1 MKAFRFRLETLL
13 HLREIS
19 RDKALGHYA
28 QSIRSRQERE
38 KALQVCQSHLESLHA
53 QIGERRK
60 NSFTGSKQES
70 FDLSVSHAKERI
82 LDANRN
88 LQESIQTE
96 QAKKGIYLKI
106 DSEYKSLLKL
116 KEKKYEEHV
125 YSESLK
131 EERELE
137 DIIGGRFVFNNI
149 IS

>member
-28 QSIRSRQERE
+28 KSIRSRQERE

-88 LQESIQTE
+88 LQESMQTE

>member
-1 MKAFRFRLETLL
+1 MKAFSFRLETLL

-28 QSIRSRQERE
+28 HSIRSRQERE
-38 KALQVCQSHLESLHA
+38 KDLQLCQSHLESLHA

-88 LQESIQTE
+88 LQESMQTE

>member
-88 LQESIQTE
+88 LQESMQTE

-116 KEKKYEEHV
+116 KEEKYEEHV

>member
-1 MKAFRFRLETLL
+1 MKAFSFRLETLL

-19 RDKALGHYA
+19 RDKALVHYA

-38 KALQVCQSHLESLHA
+38 KALQICQSHLESLHT
-53 QIGERRK
+53 QIAERRK

-88 LQESIQTE
+88 LQESLQTE

>member
-88 LQESIQTE
+88 LQESMQTE

>member
-1 MKAFRFRLETLL
+1 MKVFKFRLGTLL

-19 RDKALGHYA
+19 RDKALSNYA
-28 QSIRSRQERE
+28 HSINARQEKERV
-38 KALQVCQSHLESLHA
+38 LRDCQLYLESLHH

-70 FDLSVSHAKERI
+70 FDLSVSHAKEKI
-82 LDANRN
+82 LDANQD
-88 LQESIQTE
+88 LQQALQTE
-96 QAKKGIYLKI
+96 NAKKGIYLKA

-116 KEKKYEEHV
+116 KEKQYEEHF
-125 YSESLK
+125 YTESLK

-149 IS
+149 IN

>member
-1 MKAFRFRLETLL
+1 MKAFKFRLSTLL
-13 HLREIS
+13 HLREIAK
-19 RDKALGHYA
+19 DKALSNYA
-28 QSIRSRQERE
+28 QSIHARQDKE
-38 KALQVCQSHLESLHA
+38 KDLHKSQKYLDSLHI

-70 FDLSVSHAKERI
+70 YDLSVHRAKEMI
-82 LDANRN
+82 LDANQN
-88 LQESIQTE
+88 LQQALQTE
-96 QAKKGIYLKI
+96 NAKKGIYLKA

-116 KEKKYEEHV
+116 KEKQYEEHL
-125 YSESLK
+125 YTESLK

>member
-1 MKAFRFRLETLL
+1 MKAFSFRLETLL

-88 LQESIQTE
+88 LQESMQTE

>member
-1 MKAFRFRLETLL
+1 MKAFSFRLETLL

-38 KALQVCQSHLESLHA
+38 KALQICQSHLESLHT
-53 QIGERRK
+53 QIAERRK

-88 LQESIQTE
+88 LQESLQTE

>member
-60 NSFTGSKQES
+60 NS
-70 FDLSVSHAKERI
+70 LV
-82 LDANRN
+82 
-88 LQESIQTE
+88 
-96 QAKKGIYLKI
+96 
-106 DSEYKSLLKL
+106 
-116 KEKKYEEHV
+116 
-125 YSESLK
+125 
-131 EERELE
+131 
-137 DIIGGRFVFNNI
+137 
-149 IS
+149 

>member
-38 KALQVCQSHLESLHA
+38 KALQVCQSLLESLHA

-88 LQESIQTE
+88 LQESMQTE